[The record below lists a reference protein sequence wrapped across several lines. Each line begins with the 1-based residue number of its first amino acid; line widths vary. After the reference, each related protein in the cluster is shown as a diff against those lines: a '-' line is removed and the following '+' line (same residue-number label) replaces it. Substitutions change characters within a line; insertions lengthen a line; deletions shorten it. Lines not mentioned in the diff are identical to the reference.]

1 MIRPTAPVR
10 EPIDGRM
17 GMADASRASR
27 SSPVPLTI
35 LLAVLAVVLAGTA
48 YWLRGTL
55 RGAEELAADR
65 QAAVRAAAAHAV
77 SLLSLNHRTFDDDI
91 KRVLATSV
99 GQERE
104 EYAKSS
110 EALKATA
117 VKNKVVQTGVLRGAA
132 LASMSGD
139 RRTAQV
145 LIVADAVVRWEDGRK
160 TPPEERFY
168 RWRMEVTRA
177 SGLWLVS
184 RSEVVQ

>member
-17 GMADASRASR
+17 GMADASRAPR
-27 SSPVPLTI
+27 SSRAPLTI
-35 LLAVLAVVLAGTA
+35 LLAVSVVVLAGTA
-48 YWLRGTL
+48 YWLRGAVS
-55 RGAEELAADR
+55 GEEELAADR

-77 SLLSLNHRTFDDDI
+77 SLLSLDHRTVDDDI
-91 KRVLATSV
+91 KRVLATSA
-99 GQERE
+99 GPERE
-104 EYAKSS
+104 EYDRGRD
-110 EALKATA
+110 ALKAA
-117 VKNKVVQTGVLRGAA
+117 ALKNKVVQTGVLRGAA

-145 LIVADAVVRWEDGRK
+145 LIVADAVVHWEDGRK

-184 RSEVVQ
+184 RSELVQ